1 MQCLSCQKEIPL
13 KLGFV
18 TQSYRYCKKC
28 FLYHIERR
36 IRNFI
41 REHHPLKKGQRVV
54 VRDAVSRYF
63 LEQVVHVPLTLVKKL
78 TKRTDLVV
86 TSTTSDDFV
95 VSFLEHLL
103 FGKKMLKHK
112 KNIFPLFAS
121 LTDEE
126 LVLYCHYKNLSFVP
140 AKNTLKEKLHG
151 LEQRHP
157 GTLHALAKSRKDLQ
171 SNFLVH

>member
-18 TQSYRYCKKC
+18 TQQYRYCKKC

-36 IRNFI
+36 VRNSI
-41 REHHPLKKGQRVV
+41 REHHPLTKGQRVV
-54 VRDAVSRYF
+54 VQNSVSRYF
-63 LEQVVHVPLTLVKKL
+63 LEHVVHVQLILVKKL
-78 TKRTDLVV
+78 MKKTDLVV
-86 TSTTSDDFV
+86 SSATQDDLV
-95 VSFLEHLL
+95 VSFLEHIL
-103 FGKKMLKHK
+103 FGKKMLKQK

-126 LVLYCHYKNLSFVP
+126 LALYCHYRNLSFVP
-140 AKNTLKEKLHG
+140 AKNALKEKLHG

-157 GTLHALAKSRKDLQ
+157 GTMHALAKSMKDLKG
-171 SNFLVH
+171 

>member
-36 IRNFI
+36 VRNYI

-54 VRDAVSRYF
+54 VSDAVACYF
-63 LEQVVHVPLTLVKKL
+63 LEQVVHVPLIIVKKSAE
-78 TKRTDLVV
+78 KTDFSVSSA
-86 TSTTSDDFV
+86 TQDDLV
-95 VSFLEHLL
+95 VSFLEHIL
-103 FGKKMLKHK
+103 FGKKMCKQR
-112 KNIFPLFAS
+112 KNILYLFAS

-126 LVLYCHYKNLSFVP
+126 LALYCQYSNLSFVP
-140 AKNTLKEKLHG
+140 AKNALKERLHS

-157 GTLHALAKSRKDLQ
+157 GTMHALAKSMGDLER
-171 SNFLVH
+171 